1 MIWIEVEVRLPWRM
15 TARVVVRWIVASL
28 RPSTS
33 AVACAGAGVRAAARA
48 SAASRRGDT
57 GRASHELVR
66 ECRTADGPRRATTSS
81 NHLEVT
87 CTGYGPDIPV
97 RAPEMA
103 RLTY

>member
-57 GRASHELVR
+57 GRASHELMR
-66 ECRTADGPRRATTSS
+66 DTSERGRTASGD
-81 NHLEVT
+81 HLVVT